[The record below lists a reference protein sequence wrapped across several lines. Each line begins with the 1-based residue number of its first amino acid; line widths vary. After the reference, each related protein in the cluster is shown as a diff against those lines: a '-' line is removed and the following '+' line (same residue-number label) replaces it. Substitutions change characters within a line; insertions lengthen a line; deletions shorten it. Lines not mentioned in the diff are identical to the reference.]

1 MKYNG
6 STFWHNL
13 SMFPNCRMTTNNSSV
28 YFISA
33 NQNKSIIGIP
43 CKNSYVREEFDLEEM
58 YIFDVTEEIPN
69 AAYSIYGNDIYFLEQ
84 KTKTYII
91 EFAQSICNFKKTVI
105 VDDDIYD
112 SLNSIKK
119 CDANAAPTP
128 MKNIY
133 SCIQCEEYFDS
144 TINRHCIKNGQDK
157 MLAIFNSGVYS
168 EKFMNILR
176 TAMQRVIDIYNSI
189 K

>member
-58 YIFDVTEEIPN
+58 YIFDVTEEIPFLWLLMRYIAIN
-69 AAYSIYGNDIYFLEQ
+69 HLTRLILVFSKMVPTMAEKLLWHFLQIYLP
-84 KTKTYII
+84 
-91 EFAQSICNFKKTVI
+91 
-105 VDDDIYD
+105 
-112 SLNSIKK
+112 SL
-119 CDANAAPTP
+119 
-128 MKNIY
+128 
-133 SCIQCEEYFDS
+133 
-144 TINRHCIKNGQDK
+144 
-157 MLAIFNSGVYS
+157 
-168 EKFMNILR
+168 
-176 TAMQRVIDIYNSI
+176 RV
-189 K
+189 